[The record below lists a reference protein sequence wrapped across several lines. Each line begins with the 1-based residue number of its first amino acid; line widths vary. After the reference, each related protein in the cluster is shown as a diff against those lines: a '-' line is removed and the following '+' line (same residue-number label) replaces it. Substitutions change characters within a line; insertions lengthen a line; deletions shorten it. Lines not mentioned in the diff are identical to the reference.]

1 MYFVVYKD
9 KAGEW
14 RWSLHAANHKK
25 VADSGESYQNKTD
38 CISGVNLVKGT
49 NALTPVKEA

>member
-49 NALTPVKEA
+49 NALTPVEEA